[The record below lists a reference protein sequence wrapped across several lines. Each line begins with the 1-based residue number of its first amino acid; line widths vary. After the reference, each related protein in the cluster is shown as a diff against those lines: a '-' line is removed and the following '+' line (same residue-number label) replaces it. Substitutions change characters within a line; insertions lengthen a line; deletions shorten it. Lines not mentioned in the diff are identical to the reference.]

1 MNPLALEGEYGFGL
15 QLNTDFDM
23 TGYTPT
29 YMFGLPDGTRVS
41 KSASAVTTLA
51 DGDLTYTVE
60 DGFLVQGKWW
70 VQIWLTSGSSV
81 LKGAMHNFTV
91 GPPNTAT
98 P

>member
-1 MNPLALEGEYGFGL
+1 MNPLAYEGEYGFQL

-29 YMFGLPDGTRVS
+29 FMFGLPDGTRVS

-51 DGDLTYTVE
+51 DGDLEYTVE
-60 DGFLVQGKWW
+60 DGFFTQGKWW
-70 VQIWLTSGSSV
+70 VQIWLAASGVV
-81 LKGAMHNFTV
+81 LKGAMHHFTV
-91 GPPNTAT
+91 APPNTAT